1 MIVWIHNNLHFYM
14 EKKLVSWFDLIAAKK
29 VECLFDTYLQAT
41 NVWSHS
47 TYQKRCQHKCLL
59 LQLRK
64 HNIAKNYSKENQE
77 LQIKS
82 SRIVNMIKHFISS
95 PETSFYILW
104 IFQMPLTPFKRERAW
119 KTEEKIRSQLWL
131 TQARGLIQKTVHR
144 QSRHPLRY
152 QEKQELVWCV

>member
-1 MIVWIHNNLHFYM
+1 M
-14 EKKLVSWFDLIAAKK
+14 
-29 VECLFDTYLQAT
+29 
-41 NVWSHS
+41 
-47 TYQKRCQHKCLL
+47 L

-95 PETSFYILW
+95 PQTSSAFFEFFKCHW
-104 IFQMPLTPFKRERAW
+104 PLQKRKGPE
-119 KTEEKIRSQLWL
+119 KKEEKIRSQLWL